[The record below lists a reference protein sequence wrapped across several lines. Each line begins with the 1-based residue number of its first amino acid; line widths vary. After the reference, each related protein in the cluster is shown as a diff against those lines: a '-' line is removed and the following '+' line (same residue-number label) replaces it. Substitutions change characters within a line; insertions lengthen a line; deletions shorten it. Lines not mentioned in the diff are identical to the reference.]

1 MEHSLGGH
9 YGRGLNRFGSDL
21 YCRAMRLTNKADPH
35 PLSFRAVK
43 PPKPQPTLAGVHHSL
58 PVLALMAAWRPI
70 PLLASIAARR
80 PILVMAAAA
89 ALSVVTLPTMAAAQA
104 AAEGISV
111 TRYRAILQHR
121 YSDILGVVAGYE
133 GGS

>member
-1 MEHSLGGH
+1 
-9 YGRGLNRFGSDL
+9 
-21 YCRAMRLTNKADPH
+21 MRLTNKADPH

-89 ALSVVTLPTMAAAQA
+89 ALSVVTLPTMAAAQGATVQPRADGVASSA
-104 AAEGISV
+104 AATGGLNS
-111 TRYRAILQHR
+111 TQDPSPASAIFRLMIPR
-121 YSDILGVVAGYE
+121 
-133 GGS
+133 